1 MRQTSYIKHYNKNR
15 DGSPVNTKPLIYVI
29 DDEVDISNLVCQE
42 LERYNFDTQA
52 FTTGEQVLLA
62 IKEQLPALCI
72 IDLGLPD
79 MDGLSLVKELFDD
92 KKVGVIILS
101 GRNSL
106 PDKVLGLELGADDY
120 IGKPFDPRELVAR
133 VKSTVRRLIVTESP
147 ITTSAPQK
155 ASFGDWTFDQSTL
168 TLANDL
174 GDSFMLSAAEAEIL
188 IVLLNAP
195 RQILSRERLLSE
207 DATSFDRSID
217 VRMSRLRKKIEQDHK
232 NPKIIK
238 TVYGAGYIFT
248 LDVKWQ

>member
-1 MRQTSYIKHYNKNR
+1 MKN
-15 DGSPVNTKPLIYVI
+15 KPLIYVI
-29 DDEVDISNLVCQE
+29 DDEPEICNLVCQE
-42 LERYNFDTQA
+42 LERYNLTTKA
-52 FTTGEQVLLA
+52 FTTGKQALLA
-62 IKEQLPALCI
+62 IKHQLPSLCI

-79 MDGLSLVKELFDD
+79 MDGLSLVKKLYDD
-92 KKVGVIILS
+92 KKIGVIILS

-133 VKSTVRRLIVTESP
+133 VNSIIRRLVVTVSP
-147 ITTSAPQK
+147 VTKLSTAK
-155 ASFGDWTFDQSTL
+155 FGDWTFEQSTL
-168 TLANDL
+168 TLTNNKSDN
-174 GDSFMLSAAEAEIL
+174 FMLSAAEAEIL
-188 IVLLNAP
+188 MILLNAP
-195 RQILSRERLLSE
+195 KQILSRERLLSE

-248 LDVKWQ
+248 LDVIWQ

>member
-1 MRQTSYIKHYNKNR
+1 MAL
-15 DGSPVNTKPLIYVI
+15 VNTKPLIYVI
-29 DDEVDISNLVCQE
+29 DDEPEICNLVCQE
-42 LERYNFDTQA
+42 LERYNFNTQS
-52 FTTGEQVLLA
+52 FCTGKSALLA
-62 IKEQLPALCI
+62 IQRQLPSLCI

-79 MDGLSLVKELFDD
+79 MDGLSLVKDLFND

-133 VKSTVRRLIVTESP
+133 VKSIIRRLIVNESP
-147 ITTSAPQK
+147 RSRSSKIAT
-155 ASFGDWTFDQSTL
+155 FGDWTFQQSTL
-168 TLANDL
+168 TLYNKR
-174 GDSFMLSAAEAEIL
+174 GDSFMLSAAEAEIFM
-188 IVLLNAP
+188 ILLKAP

-217 VRMSRLRKKIEQDHK
+217 VRISRLRKKIEQDHK
-232 NPKIIK
+232 NPRIIK

-248 LDVKWQ
+248 LEVTWE

>member
-1 MRQTSYIKHYNKNR
+1 VITLMKN
-15 DGSPVNTKPLIYVI
+15 KPLIYVI
-29 DDEVDISNLVCQE
+29 DDESDICNLVCQE
-42 LERYNFDTQA
+42 LEQYNFSTQA
-52 FTTGEQVLLA
+52 FTTGEQALLA
-62 IKEQLPALCI
+62 IKKQLPSLCI

-79 MDGLSLVKELFDD
+79 MDGLSLVKKLYDD
-92 KKVGVIILS
+92 KQIGVIILS

-120 IGKPFDPRELVAR
+120 ISKPFDPRELVAR
-133 VKSTVRRLIVTESP
+133 VKSIIRRLVVNELP
-147 ITTSAPQK
+147 ITTLRTAR
-155 ASFGDWTFDQSTL
+155 FGDWTFEQSTL
-168 TLANDL
+168 TLNNKS
-174 GDSFMLSAAEAEIL
+174 DSFMLSAAETEIL
-188 IVLLNAP
+188 MILLNAP

-248 LDVKWQ
+248 LEVTWQ

>member
-1 MRQTSYIKHYNKNR
+1 M
-15 DGSPVNTKPLIYVI
+15 NTKPLIYVI
-29 DDEVDISNLVCQE
+29 DDEPEICSLVCQE
-42 LERYNFDTQA
+42 LERYNFKTQA
-52 FTTGEQVLLA
+52 FCTGKEALLA
-62 IKEQLPALCI
+62 IRKQLPSLCI

-92 KKVGVIILS
+92 KKIGVIILS

-133 VKSTVRRLIVTESP
+133 VNSIIRRLVVSELP
-147 ITTSAPQK
+147 ETTLQT
-155 ASFGDWTFDQSTL
+155 ASFGDWTFEQSTL
-168 TLANDL
+168 TLENNK
-174 GDSFMLSAAEAEIL
+174 GGSFMLSAAEAEIL
-188 IVLLNAP
+188 MILLKAP
-195 RQILSRERLLSE
+195 RQILSRERLLSL

-232 NPKIIK
+232 HPKIIK

-248 LDVKWQ
+248 LEVTWQ

>member
-1 MRQTSYIKHYNKNR
+1 VTTLL
-15 DGSPVNTKPLIYVI
+15 NTKPLIYVI
-29 DDEVDISNLVCQE
+29 DDEPEICDLVCQE
-42 LERYNFDTQA
+42 LERYNFSTQA
-52 FTTGEQVLLA
+52 FTTGKEALLA
-62 IKEQLPALCI
+62 IKTQLPSLCI

-79 MDGLSLVKELFDD
+79 MDGLSLVKTLFDD
-92 KKVGVIILS
+92 KKIGVIILS

-120 IGKPFDPRELVAR
+120 ISKPFDPRELVAR
-133 VKSTVRRLIVTESP
+133 VKSIIRRLVVNELP
-147 ITTSAPQK
+147 IAALNN
-155 ASFGDWTFDQSTL
+155 ASFGDWTFEHSTL
-168 TLANDL
+168 TLANSN
-174 GDSFMLSAAEAEIL
+174 GDSFMLSAAETEIL
-188 IVLLNAP
+188 MILLNAP

-248 LDVKWQ
+248 LEVTWQ

>member
-1 MRQTSYIKHYNKNR
+1 MTL
-15 DGSPVNTKPLIYVI
+15 VNTKPLIYVI
-29 DDEVDISNLVCQE
+29 DDEPEICSLVCQE
-42 LERYNFDTQA
+42 LERYNFKTQA
-52 FTTGEQVLLA
+52 FCTGKEALLA
-62 IKEQLPALCI
+62 IRKQLPSLCI

-92 KKVGVIILS
+92 KKIGVIILS

-133 VKSTVRRLIVTESP
+133 VNSIIRRLVVSELP
-147 ITTSAPQK
+147 ETTLQT
-155 ASFGDWTFDQSTL
+155 ASFGDWTFEQSTL
-168 TLANDL
+168 TLENNK

-188 IVLLNAP
+188 MILLKAP
-195 RQILSRERLLSE
+195 RQILSRERLLSL

-232 NPKIIK
+232 HPKIIK

-248 LDVKWQ
+248 LEVTWQ

>member
-1 MRQTSYIKHYNKNR
+1 M
-15 DGSPVNTKPLIYVI
+15 NTTPLIYVI
-29 DDEVDISNLVCQE
+29 DDEPEICNLVCQE
-42 LERYNFDTQA
+42 LERYHFTTQA
-52 FTTGEQVLLA
+52 FYTGEEALIA
-62 IKEQLPALCI
+62 IKKQLPSLCI

-92 KKVGVIILS
+92 KKIGVIILS

-133 VKSTVRRLIVTESP
+133 VKSIIRRLLVNELP
-147 ITTSAPQK
+147 ATTYHT
-155 ASFGDWTFDQSTL
+155 ASFGEWTFEQSTL
-168 TLANDL
+168 TLNNNK
-174 GDSFMLSAAEAEIL
+174 GDSFMLSAAEAEL
-188 IVLLNAP
+188 FMVLLKAP
-195 RQILSRERLLSE
+195 RKILSRERLLSE
-207 DATSFDRSID
+207 DTSSFDRSID

-248 LDVKWQ
+248 LDVTWH

>member
-1 MRQTSYIKHYNKNR
+1 MK
-15 DGSPVNTKPLIYVI
+15 TKPLIYVI
-29 DDEVDISNLVCQE
+29 DDEPEICDLVCQE
-42 LERYNFDTQA
+42 LERYNFSTQA
-52 FTTGEQVLLA
+52 FTTGEQALLA
-62 IKEQLPALCI
+62 IKKQLPSLCI

-79 MDGLSLVKELFDD
+79 MDGLSLVKKLFDER
-92 KKVGVIILS
+92 KIGVIILS

-120 IGKPFDPRELVAR
+120 ISKPFDPRELVAR
-133 VKSTVRRLIVTESP
+133 VNSIIRRLVVNDLPT
-147 ITTSAPQK
+147 ITTKNHTAI
-155 ASFGDWTFDQSTL
+155 FGDWTFEPSTH
-168 TLANDL
+168 TLSSNK
-174 GDSFMLSAAEAEIL
+174 GDSFMLSAAETEIL
-188 IVLLNAP
+188 MILLNAP

-248 LDVKWQ
+248 LEVTWQ

>member
-1 MRQTSYIKHYNKNR
+1 M
-15 DGSPVNTKPLIYVI
+15 NTKPLIYVI
-29 DDEVDISNLVCQE
+29 DDEPEICSLVCQE
-42 LERYNFDTQA
+42 LERYNFRAQA
-52 FTTGEQVLLA
+52 FYTGKEALLA
-62 IKEQLPALCI
+62 IKKQLPSLCI

-92 KKVGVIILS
+92 KKIGVIILS

-133 VKSTVRRLIVTESP
+133 VKSIIRRLVVSELP
-147 ITTSAPQK
+147 DTTLQT
-155 ASFGDWTFDQSTL
+155 ASFGDWTFEQSTL
-168 TLANDL
+168 TLYNDQ
-174 GDSFMLSAAEAEIL
+174 GESFMLSAAEAEIFM
-188 IVLLNAP
+188 ILLKAP
-195 RQILSRERLLSE
+195 RQILSRERLLSL

-248 LDVKWQ
+248 LEVTWQ

>member
-1 MRQTSYIKHYNKNR
+1 VTTLLKTKN
-15 DGSPVNTKPLIYVI
+15 LIYVI
-29 DDEVDISNLVCQE
+29 DDEPEICDLVCQE
-42 LERYNFDTQA
+42 LERYNFSTKA
-52 FTTGEQVLLA
+52 FTTGGQALLA
-62 IKEQLPALCI
+62 IKKQLPSLCI

-79 MDGLSLVKELFDD
+79 MDGLSLVKKFVDD
-92 KKVGVIILS
+92 KKMGVIILS

-120 IGKPFDPRELVAR
+120 ISKPFDPRELVAR
-133 VKSTVRRLIVTESP
+133 VKSIIRRIMVNELP
-147 ITTSAPQK
+147 IATLNT
-155 ASFGDWTFDQSTL
+155 ASFGDWTFEQSTL
-168 TLANDL
+168 TLANNN
-174 GDSFMLSAAEAEIL
+174 GDSFMLSAAETEIL
-188 IVLLNAP
+188 MILLSAP

-248 LDVKWQ
+248 LEVNWQ

>member
-1 MRQTSYIKHYNKNR
+1 M
-15 DGSPVNTKPLIYVI
+15 NTKPLIYVI
-29 DDEVDISNLVCQE
+29 DDEPEICSLVCQE
-42 LERYNFDTQA
+42 LERYNFKTQA
-52 FTTGEQVLLA
+52 FCTGKEALLA
-62 IKEQLPALCI
+62 IRKQLPSLCI

-92 KKVGVIILS
+92 KKIGVIILS

-133 VKSTVRRLIVTESP
+133 VNSIIRRLVVSELP
-147 ITTSAPQK
+147 ETTLQT
-155 ASFGDWTFDQSTL
+155 ASFGDWTFEQSTL
-168 TLANDL
+168 TLENNK

-188 IVLLNAP
+188 MILLKAP
-195 RQILSRERLLSE
+195 RQILSRERLLSL

-232 NPKIIK
+232 HPKIIK

-248 LDVKWQ
+248 LEVTWQ

>member
-1 MRQTSYIKHYNKNR
+1 MTL
-15 DGSPVNTKPLIYVI
+15 VNTKPLIYVI
-29 DDEVDISNLVCQE
+29 DDEPEICSLVCQE
-42 LERYNFDTQA
+42 LERYNFKTQA
-52 FTTGEQVLLA
+52 FCTGKEALLA
-62 IKEQLPALCI
+62 IRKQLPSLCI

-79 MDGLSLVKELFDD
+79 MDGLSLVKELFDN
-92 KKVGVIILS
+92 KKIGVIILS

-133 VKSTVRRLIVTESP
+133 VNSIIRRLVVSELP
-147 ITTSAPQK
+147 ETTLQT
-155 ASFGDWTFDQSTL
+155 ASFGDWTFEQSTL
-168 TLANDL
+168 TLENNK

-188 IVLLNAP
+188 MILLKAP
-195 RQILSRERLLSE
+195 RQILSRERLLSL

-232 NPKIIK
+232 HPKIIK

-248 LDVKWQ
+248 LEVTWQ

>member
-1 MRQTSYIKHYNKNR
+1 MT
-15 DGSPVNTKPLIYVI
+15 TKPLIYVI
-29 DDEVDISNLVCQE
+29 DDEPEICDLVCQE
-42 LERYNFDTQA
+42 LERYNFNTQA
-52 FTTGEQVLLA
+52 FTTGEQALLA
-62 IKEQLPALCI
+62 IKKQIPSLCI

-79 MDGLSLVKELFDD
+79 MDGLSLVKKLFDER
-92 KKVGVIILS
+92 KIGVIILS

-133 VKSTVRRLIVTESP
+133 VNSIIRRLAATEQP
-147 ITTSAPQK
+147 TTKLRTAH
-155 ASFGDWTFDQSTL
+155 FGRWAFEQSTL
-168 TLANDL
+168 TLSNGE

-188 IVLLNAP
+188 MILLNAP

-248 LDVKWQ
+248 LDVIWQ

>member
-1 MRQTSYIKHYNKNR
+1 MS
-15 DGSPVNTKPLIYVI
+15 TKPLIYVI

-42 LERYNFDTQA
+42 LERYNFETRA
-52 FTTGEQVLLA
+52 FTTGNQALSA

-133 VKSTVRRLIVTESP
+133 VKSTVRRLIVSESV
-147 ITTSAPQK
+147 TATPQQ
-155 ASFGDWTFDQSTL
+155 AHFGDWRFDQSTL
-168 TLANDL
+168 TLANSI

-188 IVLLNAP
+188 IILLNAP

-248 LDVKWQ
+248 LEVKWQ

>member
-1 MRQTSYIKHYNKNR
+1 MITLVK
-15 DGSPVNTKPLIYVI
+15 TKPLIYVI
-29 DDEVDISNLVCQE
+29 DDEPEICDLVCQE
-42 LERYNFDTQA
+42 LERYNFSTQA
-52 FTTGEQVLLA
+52 FTTGERALLA
-62 IKEQLPALCI
+62 IKKQLPSLCI

-79 MDGLSLVKELFDD
+79 MDGLSLVKKLFDD
-92 KKVGVIILS
+92 KKIGVIILS

-120 IGKPFDPRELVAR
+120 ISKPFDPRELVAR
-133 VKSTVRRLIVTESP
+133 VNSIIRRLVVSELP
-147 ITTSAPQK
+147 IKTLHT
-155 ASFGDWTFDQSTL
+155 ASFGDWAFEPSTH
-168 TLANDL
+168 TLSSNK
-174 GDSFMLSAAEAEIL
+174 GDSFMLSAAETEIL
-188 IVLLNAP
+188 MILLNAP

-248 LDVKWQ
+248 LEVSWQ

>member
-1 MRQTSYIKHYNKNR
+1 L
-15 DGSPVNTKPLIYVI
+15 NTKPLIYVI
-29 DDEVDISNLVCQE
+29 DDEADICELVCLE
-42 LERYNFDTQA
+42 LERYNFETQA
-52 FTTGEQVLLA
+52 FTTGEQALSA
-62 IKEQLPALCI
+62 IKKQLPSLCI

-79 MDGLSLVKELFDD
+79 MDGLSIVKTLFDD
-92 KKVGVIILS
+92 KKIGVMILS

-133 VKSTVRRLIVTESP
+133 VKSIVRRVIVND
-147 ITTSAPQK
+147 SATPPLRM
-155 ASFGDWTFDQSTL
+155 ASFGDWTFEQSTL
-168 TLANDL
+168 TLRNSK
-174 GDSFMLSAAEAEIL
+174 GDSFMLSAAENEIL
-188 IVLLNAP
+188 MILLNAP

-248 LDVKWQ
+248 SEVTWQ

>member
-1 MRQTSYIKHYNKNR
+1 MTL
-15 DGSPVNTKPLIYVI
+15 VNTKPLIYVI
-29 DDEVDISNLVCQE
+29 DDEADICDLVCQE
-42 LERYNFDTQA
+42 LERYNFTTQS
-52 FTTGEQVLLA
+52 FTTGEQALIA
-62 IKEQLPALCI
+62 IKKQLPTLCI

-79 MDGLSLVKELFDD
+79 MDGLSLVKQLFDD
-92 KKVGVIILS
+92 KKIGVIILS

-133 VKSTVRRLIVTESP
+133 VKSIIRRIVVNELPTK
-147 ITTSAPQK
+147 TLHTAC
-155 ASFGDWTFDQSTL
+155 FGDWTFAQSTL
-168 TLANDL
+168 TLANNK
-174 GDSFMLSAAEAEIL
+174 GDSFMLSAAETEIL
-188 IVLLNAP
+188 MVLLNAP

-217 VRMSRLRKKIEQDHK
+217 VRMSRLRKKIEDDHK

-248 LDVKWQ
+248 LDVTWQ

>member
-1 MRQTSYIKHYNKNR
+1 M
-15 DGSPVNTKPLIYVI
+15 NTKPLIYVI
-29 DDEVDISNLVCQE
+29 DDEAEICELVCLE
-42 LERYNFDTQA
+42 LERYNFNTQA
-52 FTTGEQVLLA
+52 FTTGEQALLA
-62 IKEQLPALCI
+62 IKKQLPSLCI

-79 MDGLSLVKELFDD
+79 MDGLSLVKKLYDD
-92 KKVGVIILS
+92 QKIGVIILS

-133 VKSTVRRLIVTESP
+133 VKSIVRRVVVDDSP
-147 ITTSAPQK
+147 APTAQI
-155 ASFGDWTFDQSTL
+155 ANFGDWTFQQSTL
-168 TLANDL
+168 TLRNNA
-174 GDSFMLSAAEAEIL
+174 GDSFMLSAAESEMLMI
-188 IVLLNAP
+188 LLNAP

-248 LDVKWQ
+248 LEVTWQ

>member
-1 MRQTSYIKHYNKNR
+1 MT
-15 DGSPVNTKPLIYVI
+15 TKPLIYVI
-29 DDEVDISNLVCQE
+29 DDEPEICDLVCQE
-42 LERYNFDTQA
+42 LERYNFSTQT
-52 FTTGEQVLLA
+52 FTTGKQALLA
-62 IKEQLPALCI
+62 IKNQLPSLCI

-79 MDGLSLVKELFDD
+79 MDGLSLVKKLYDD
-92 KKVGVIILS
+92 KKIGVIILS

-133 VKSTVRRLIVTESP
+133 VNSIIRRLAATEQP
-147 ITTSAPQK
+147 ITKLRTAH
-155 ASFGDWTFDQSTL
+155 FGRWAFEQSTL
-168 TLANDL
+168 TLSNGE

-188 IVLLNAP
+188 MILLNAP

-248 LDVKWQ
+248 LDVIWQ

>member
-1 MRQTSYIKHYNKNR
+1 MTL
-15 DGSPVNTKPLIYVI
+15 VNTKPLIYVI
-29 DDEVDISNLVCQE
+29 DDEPDICNLVCQE
-42 LERYNFDTQA
+42 LERYNFTTQA
-52 FTTGEQVLLA
+52 FYQGEHALIA
-62 IKEQLPALCI
+62 IRKQLPSLCI

-79 MDGLSLVKELFDD
+79 MDGLSLVKELFNN
-92 KKVGVIILS
+92 KKIGVIILS

-120 IGKPFDPRELVAR
+120 ISKPFDPRELVAR
-133 VKSTVRRLIVTESP
+133 VKSIVRRLAVNELPVTHYK
-147 ITTSAPQK
+147 K
-155 ASFGDWTFDQSTL
+155 ACFADWIFEQSTL
-168 TLANDL
+168 TLHNNK
-174 GDSFMLSAAEAEIL
+174 GENFMLSAAEAELFMIL
-188 IVLLNAP
+188 LKAP

-248 LDVKWQ
+248 LDVTWQ